1 MRDPRLPAVAVAPV
15 RRSPYRLLT
24 RPAEI
29 AADLREVGVP
39 AGLIGYEYQPLTE
52 ATLLDGIGESGLVVF
67 GSSGLFGRLGVDVA
81 SRRVVQIPKIGSTT
95 AWHVNRD
102 LGAFHRF
109 VAGTIARFPFYEEDE
124 EDRFQEVADELRR
137 LLAALDTTA
146 LADNGLWETLCDDVA
161 MGDYANWRRNKS
173 RQSSRVRPVVARQP
187 STSSGWYWILLSRR
201 FTARVI

>member
-1 MRDPRLPAVAVAPV
+1 MSGPAAGWQGPARAFPVWREHEDDARVIRDFPPLPLPQYAVV
-15 RRSPYRLLT
+15 RIGCSPGVPT
-24 RPAEI
+24 EI

-81 SRRVVQIPKIGSTT
+81 SRRVAQVPKIGSAT

-102 LGAFHRF
+102 LEAFHRC
-109 VAGTIARFPFYEEDE
+109 VAGIIARFPFYEEDE
-124 EDRFQEVADELRR
+124 EDRFKEVADELRR

-146 LADNGLWETLCDDVA
+146 LADNGLWETLCDDV
-161 MGDYANWRRNKS
+161 
-173 RQSSRVRPVVARQP
+173 
-187 STSSGWYWILLSRR
+187 
-201 FTARVI
+201 